1 MRERPYDQISV
12 TLSAGAVKVTRPDTW
27 TIEHSRFGAVH
38 FDSKGTVV
46 GEEGVSGGARRAM
59 VFQIKSYNVPVEPDV
74 AKFVQEKKAEGLPG
88 QLDPRN
94 GGVKLFENDRIAV
107 WDKIYAPRGPV
118 HVHYSQVAGVWI
130 QPGVLAQI
138 PVEQAL
144 PPCSFEAAARTP
156 EGWPKSPSSPMEC
169 QSTDDALARFR
180 AGQLTKV
187 GEVRWH
193 GPGTHHQEQ
202 GVGFPSYSQP
212 GPRAIWIEFK
222 QVLAAFQ
229 YCTHVAIEN
238 CTLGALT

>member
-27 TIEHSRFGAVH
+27 TIEHSRCGAVH

-74 AKFVQEKKAEGLPG
+74 AKFVQAKKAEGLPG

-229 YCTHVAIEN
+229 YCTHVGVN
-238 CTLGALT
+238 P